1 MFISSK
7 FHQPHQL
14 TRVPN
19 IPHVAAAFPHG
30 FCPVY
35 TCEILSLTC
44 KCKIRKPPLYIY
56 IPPSY
61 VLSLFQRSFLCDL
74 SLQSRILST
83 MANVRDEHGNPVQ
96 LTDERG
102 NPVQLT
108 DEFGNPMHLTGVVAT
123 SPSKLDSTTTTPA
136 GDDVAQTQLTREAH
150 DGSPRRSSSSSS
162 SSSEDDGQG
171 GRRKKKGLTQKIK
184 EKLTGSGKHKEAG
197 TTGAEHHQ
205 STTVTTSTVEHQ
217 EHGKKG
223 VMEKIKERLPGHHH

>member
-1 MFISSK
+1 
-7 FHQPHQL
+7 
-14 TRVPN
+14 
-19 IPHVAAAFPHG
+19 
-30 FCPVY
+30 
-35 TCEILSLTC
+35 
-44 KCKIRKPPLYIY
+44 
-56 IPPSY
+56 
-61 VLSLFQRSFLCDL
+61 
-74 SLQSRILST
+74 

-123 SPSKLDSTTTTPA
+123 SPSKLDSTTTTPVSYTHLDVYKRQA